1 MELSVAA
8 GVVTLGHLALHGCS
22 APASKDSGASMAA
35 TTPASESN
43 AATLAYLPTADDGLA
58 GVEFFAL
65 DTVCTI
71 KAYATNG
78 LLESLYERCVYFEQ
92 HLSRHLEDS
101 DVSRI
106 NAANGKPVEVAAETA
121 DVIAQALLYSEESG
135 GLFDITVGTALEL
148 WDFRKGIVPNAEEL
162 AEAVKH
168 IGWQGVTV
176 KGNTVTLL
184 DPKTKIDLGG
194 IAKGYIADDLA
205 RMLREAGCEG
215 ALVNLGGNVYALGAK
230 ANGSEWNIGLQDPN
244 DERGAIIGKMKARD
258 ASVVTS
264 GLYERNFEHDGVL
277 YYHILDPLT
286 GYPAKT
292 DIVSVSVYSKKSVD
306 GDAYATTLFLMGA
319 DKALK
324 LLGSKDALE
333 GLVVDETGAIHPS
346 TGFEWERLDAPEGGK
361 E

>member
-1 MELSVAA
+1 MRQFTRRKFLELSVAA
-8 GVVTLGHLALHGCS
+8 GVVAAGQLALHGCS
-22 APASKDSGASMAA
+22 APANEDSGTPMAA
-35 TTPASESN
+35 TAPSSESN
-43 AATLAYLPTADDGLA
+43 EATLAYLPTADDGLA

-71 KAYATNG
+71 KAYASND
-78 LLESLYERCVYFEQ
+78 LLERLYKRCVYFEE
-92 HLSRHLEDS
+92 HLSRHLENS

-106 NAANGKPVEVAAETA
+106 NAANGEPVEVATETA

-148 WDFRKGIVPNAEEL
+148 WDFEQGIVPSEEEL

-176 KGNTVTLL
+176 EGNTVTLL
-184 DPKTKIDLGG
+184 DPRTRIDLGG

-215 ALVNLGGNVYALGAK
+215 ALVNLGGNVYALGTK
-230 ANGSEWNIGLQDPN
+230 ADGSEWNIGLQDPN
-244 DERGAIIGKMKARD
+244 DARGAVIGKMKARD

-264 GLYERNFEHDGVL
+264 GLYERNFERDGVL

-292 DIVSVSVYSKKSVD
+292 DVVSVSVYSKKSVD
-306 GDAYATTLFLMGA
+306 GDAYATALFLMGA
-319 DKALK
+319 DKAMKFLD
-324 LLGSKDALE
+324 SKDTIE
-333 GLVVDETGAIHPS
+333 GLVVDEAGTIRPTA
-346 TGFEWERLDAPEGGK
+346 GFEWE
-361 E
+361 